1 MVLIPFTVYA
11 DVTALA
17 IGAVYIGLSVDEPL
31 ADKFSSTPGK
41 VIGIINIY
49 AVGIAVPFGP
59 TTVNVS
65 VGPGDHYVILGIELP
80 AVSFSAYRLQLR
92 GAGTVIDK
100 VFGALEPKQYV
111 YIAFNLDRNGNI
123 KIISTGIVPPGGS
136 PIATPGGGGILG
148 TDVTTAVTNMMGP
161 LMGMMIP
168 LMTMSMMINMMMGLV
183 TSVTQ
188 IPAASMTQIPAA
200 VIG

>member
-1 MVLIPFTVYA
+1 MVLVPFTIYA

-17 IGAVYIGLSVDEPL
+17 LGTVYIGLSLDEPL

-41 VIGIINIY
+41 VVGMIDIY

-59 TTVNVS
+59 ITRNAS

-92 GAGTVIDK
+92 GAGTVIDR
-100 VFGALEPKQYV
+100 VFGVLEPKQYV

-123 KIISTGIVPPGGS
+123 KVISTGTVPPGGS
-136 PIATPGGGGILG
+136 PIATPGGGSFLG
-148 TDVTTAVTNMMGP
+148 TDIATAAVDMMGP
-161 LMGMMIP
+161 LMEMMIP

-183 TSVTQ
+183 TL
-188 IPAASMTQIPAA
+188 MTQLPAA
-200 VIG
+200 VMR

>member
-1 MVLIPFTVYA
+1 MALVPFTVYA

-17 IGAVYIGLSVDEPL
+17 VGSVYIGLSVDKPL
-31 ADKFSSTPGK
+31 EDKFSSTPGK
-41 VIGIINIY
+41 VFGILDIY

-80 AVSFSAYRLQLR
+80 TPSFSAYRLQLR
-92 GAGTVIDK
+92 GAGTEIDR
-100 VFGALEPKQYV
+100 VFGLLEPKQYV

-123 KIISTGIVPPGGS
+123 KVISTGTVPPGGS
-136 PIATPGGGGILG
+136 PIATPGGGDIFG
-148 TDVTTAVTNMMGP
+148 TDIATAVANMMGP
-161 LMGMMIP
+161 LMQMMVP

-183 TSVTQ
+183 TT
-188 IPAASMTQIPAA
+188 MTQLPM
-200 VIG
+200 VMR